1 MNQLKLRIAETGQEF
16 TVSEGDN
23 VILGRAGGGAQI
35 EVQDPSGSISRKH
48 LRIEFQQGLVSLTD
62 LGSSNG
68 TLVNGSRIEAER
80 AVRVNPSDS
89 ISIGQC
95 QLSFSFSGEIAYG
108 NSSKNESAP
117 IASNEP
123 FESTGLSKRFLARI
137 ASGDRIKIGRSPE
150 NDIVTDPKDRTVG
163 RWHAELTKEN
173 GSWYV
178 TDLRSKNGVYVNDV
192 LIKDKMKVGSGD
204 DIYICLHHF
213 NIEKGYR
220 DLREEVAI
228 QAKGMEKKFSNGY
241 VGLKK
246 LDLSIPYSK
255 FIAVMGPSGCGK
267 STLLKALNGDN
278 PASDGQ
284 VIVHGLDLVQNY
296 NLIKKKIGY
305 VPQDDI
311 IHRDLTVEQTMMF
324 SAKLRLPKDTPED
337 EMEKK
342 IFSVLLSLFD
352 DDKVKNIYHKRVHS
366 LSGGERKRLS
376 IAVELL
382 TDPSI
387 LFLDEPTSPLDPE
400 SIHEFLT
407 KLNNLKKTGTTIIMV
422 THKPEDLNYVDDVV
436 FLGAGGYDVYYGGRD
451 RMLQKFGKK
460 SITEVYGLLSDR
472 KVAEEEYNKKY
483 SQNQLSQKY
492 KKSDTSNL
500 VVKKDSFFHQF
511 VWLTRRYF
519 QIKLNDKGN
528 VALLIAQPMII
539 ALLISIIFSEFQL
552 GVIFLMAI
560 SSIWFGVSNAA
571 KEIVGEQSIYKR
583 ERMFNLWINAY
594 VLSKIS
600 VLSVISLIQLLL
612 FESIIYFRFRLFPPE
627 VYDTIYQHSFGG
639 SLLFMLFLA
648 ISATLLGLWLSS
660 IFDNTEKVM
669 TVVPIALM
677 PQIMLAGVITKI
689 DNWGMELL
697 SFLTLG
703 RWGTEGLSRIQDYS
717 VIEEGDSLRDNLE
730 SVIAYLPQINTDT
743 IVNPET
749 GLTTIT
755 QTMDP
760 TETMVAHK
768 SALKLLDFYN
778 EELIEDGRLI
788 GEVMNSMTSNLVFV
802 MTLNIIIYATIYM
815 ALKKKDSI

>member
-95 QLSFSFSGEIAYG
+95 QLSFSFSGEIAYS

-123 FESTGLSKRFLARI
+123 FESTRLSKRFLARI